1 MFCCA
6 RQDLKLKSHL
16 ERDTKSTAYLGKIN
30 LKLKSY
36 LFDSESPCAPMSLGA
51 NVCTDMFF
59 HPIHVRSWTAV
70 KAHTSHADL
79 GALPVMWDS
88 CTSQL
93 ALIRFMSESYKDNLY
108 GDVLV

>member
-6 RQDLKLKSHL
+6 RQDFKLKSHL

-36 LFDSESPCAPMSLGA
+36 LFDSEYPCAPVSLGA
-51 NVCTDMFF
+51 NVCMD
-59 HPIHVRSWTAV
+59 V
-70 KAHTSHADL
+70 
-79 GALPVMWDS
+79 LPVMRDG

-93 ALIRFMSESYKDNLY
+93 ALIRFMILASSYKDNLY